1 MSFFVNW
8 TFFSSMIIFLS
19 RGGIY
24 VYCSNFNTHG
34 VGKMCVTCGTW
45 FLSVKAQNFSIVFRF
60 SRKEL
65 GSKTVFKGQNQKFDE
80 GF

>member
-1 MSFFVNW
+1 MFIVVISTLMVW
-8 TFFSSMIIFLS
+8 EKCVSHVELDFL
-19 RGGIY
+19 
-24 VYCSNFNTHG
+24 VL
-34 VGKMCVTCGTW
+34 K
-45 FLSVKAQNFSIVFRF
+45 LKNFSIVFRF